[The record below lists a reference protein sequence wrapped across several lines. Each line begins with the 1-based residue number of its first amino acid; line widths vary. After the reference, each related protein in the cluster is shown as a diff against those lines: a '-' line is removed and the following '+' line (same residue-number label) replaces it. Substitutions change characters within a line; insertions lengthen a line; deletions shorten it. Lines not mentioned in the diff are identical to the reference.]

1 MSEINYRNYQPMVE
15 ATRGP
20 IVESIHM
27 GAVAV
32 SDANGNLLAS
42 YGDPR
47 TVTFLRSSAK
57 PFQALPFIEMGGA
70 EAFGLTDREVAVL
83 CASHAGTDDHV
94 AVIRGIQQKIGVT
107 EKDLLCGIHPPE
119 DEATAEAMV
128 LRGETPTPVRH
139 NCSGKHTGML
149 AHAILRH
156 LPIEDYINPQHPIQK
171 TILQEFSE
179 MCEIP
184 VGQVILGTDGCSAP
198 VFAVPLQNAA
208 RGYARLC
215 GPDGLAAPREAAC
228 RRITRAMS
236 SNPDMIAG
244 PGRFDTVLMQVG
256 AGKIVSKGGAEGY
269 QALGLLPGGRG
280 PGSPALGITFKIAD
294 GDISGRARALASV
307 EILRQLDALSDEQVL
322 ALAAFGTRP
331 LRNWRKL
338 PVGEIRPCF
347 ILQR

>member
-1 MSEINYRNYQPMVE
+1 MVE

-83 CASHAGTDDHV
+83 CASHAGTDDHA

-107 EKDLLCGIHPPE
+107 EKDLLCGIHPAE

-128 LRGETPTPVRH
+128 LRGEAPTPVRH

-184 VGQVILGTDGCSAP
+184 VGEVILGTDGCSAP

-244 PGRFDTVLMQVG
+244 PGRFDTVIMQVG

-280 PGSPALGITFKIAD
+280 PGSPAFGITFKIAD

-322 ALAAFGTRP
+322 ALAVFGTRP